1 MNRNLIA
8 NVVCGETNKIQGF
21 VENLRNKRTMAFL
34 VIRDHTGRLQVTIEK
49 EKHPDLAAIVD
60 QLTVESVVTCVG
72 PVVENE
78 YVKMGGKE
86 MLPEEMEILSIAEPL
101 PLTKDAAGVFPV
113 SLAHALCLICQL
125 CTSVCRIRQL
135 LVGNDT
141 RRWTATSLAAV
152 TRVRLALIRK

>member
-1 MNRNLIA
+1 MERNLIA

-34 VIRDHTGRLQVTIEK
+34 VIRDHSGRLQVTIEK

-86 MLPEEMEILSIAEPL
+86 MLPEEMEILSIAEP
-101 PLTKDAAGVFPV
+101 PA
-113 SLAHALCLICQL
+113 
-125 CTSVCRIRQL
+125 
-135 LVGNDT
+135 
-141 RRWTATSLAAV
+141 
-152 TRVRLALIRK
+152 